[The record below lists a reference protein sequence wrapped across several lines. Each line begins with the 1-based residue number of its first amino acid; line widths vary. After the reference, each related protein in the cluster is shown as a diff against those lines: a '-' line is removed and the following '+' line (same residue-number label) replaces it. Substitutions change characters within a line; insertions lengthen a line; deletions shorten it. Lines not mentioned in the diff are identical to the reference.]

1 MITLPSSELGSTSL
15 YSSNLLIFMPFI
27 HPPMAKRTAE
37 TLARR
42 AGIPEATLVC
52 IFDLKR
58 EGFVSLVNRA
68 FRSSESPFVVY
79 LAEDAF
85 PGRDWLKIGLD
96 ELNAQKAGLLGF
108 NDGKWQ
114 GELAA
119 FGLVERAWAKNN
131 YAGDLFYPKYQQ
143 HYADTELTLLAK
155 NDKVYAYNPHSML
168 LEVDWD
174 KDQKSTNASDKAL
187 FQERVKTG
195 FDQRVDDPSL
205 LEMFSWSRNSWTA
218 RISPKRI
225 GWC

>member
-1 MITLPSSELGSTSL
+1 MKIITLPSTELGSTSL
-15 YSSNLLIFMPFI
+15 DSSNILILMPFI
-27 HPPMAKRTAE
+27 HPPVAKKTAE

-42 AGIPEATLVC
+42 AGMPEATLVC

-68 FRSSESPFVVY
+68 FKSSESPYVVY

-96 ELNAQKAGLLGF
+96 ALIAQKAGLLGF

-119 FGLVERAWAKNN
+119 FGLVERAWAQKN
-131 YAGDLFYPKYQQ
+131 YAGDLFYPQYHQ

-155 NDKVYAYNPHSML
+155 NDKAYAYNPHSML

-174 KDQKSTNASDKAL
+174 KDQKPTNAPDKAL
-187 FQERVKTG
+187 FQTRVKTG
-195 FDQRVDDPSL
+195 FDKRVHDPQL
-205 LEMFSWSRNSWTA
+205 LGRFA
-218 RISPKRI
+218 
-225 GWC
+225 

>member
-1 MITLPSSELGSTSL
+1 MKIMTLPSSELGSTSID
-15 YSSNLLIFMPFI
+15 SSNILILMPFI
-27 HPPMAKRTAE
+27 HPPLAKKTAE

-42 AGIPEATLVC
+42 SGFDDATLAC

-58 EGFVSLVNRA
+58 EGFVSLINRA
-68 FRSSESPFVVY
+68 FRSSHSPFVVY

-96 ELNAQKAGLLGF
+96 ELKTQKASLLGF

-131 YAGDLFYPKYQQ
+131 YAGDLFYPKYHQ
-143 HYADTELTLLAK
+143 HYADTELTILARS
-155 NDKVYAYNPHSML
+155 DRAYAYNPHSML

-174 KDQKSTNASDKAL
+174 KDQKPTNAADKAL
-187 FQERVKTG
+187 FQTRVRTG
-195 FDQRVDDPSL
+195 FDKRIEDPQL
-205 LEMFSWSRNSWTA
+205 LGMFS
-218 RISPKRI
+218 
-225 GWC
+225 

>member
-1 MITLPSSELGSTSL
+1 MKIITLPSTELGFTSL
-15 YSSNLLIFMPFI
+15 DSSNILILMPFI
-27 HPPMAKRTAE
+27 HPPVAKKTAE

-68 FRSSESPFVVY
+68 FKSSESPYVVY

-96 ELNAQKAGLLGF
+96 TLIAQKAGLLGF

-131 YAGDLFYPKYQQ
+131 YAGDLFYPQYQQ
-143 HYADTELTLLAK
+143 HYADTELTLLARS
-155 NDKVYAYNPHSML
+155 DKAYAYNPHSML

-174 KDQKSTNASDKAL
+174 KDQKSTNASDKVL
-187 FQERVKTG
+187 FQTRVKTG
-195 FDQRVDDPSL
+195 FDKRVDDPSL
-205 LEMFSWSRNSWTA
+205 LEMFS
-218 RISPKRI
+218 
-225 GWC
+225 

>member
-1 MITLPSSELGSTSL
+1 MIKVLTLPSTELGSTPL
-15 YSSNLLIFMPFI
+15 NSSNTMIFMPFI
-27 HPPMAKRTAE
+27 NPPVAKRTGE

-42 AGIPEATLVC
+42 AGVSATLLC

-68 FRSSESPFVVY
+68 FRSSDSPFVVY

-96 ELNAQKAGLLGF
+96 ELNTQKASLLGF

-114 GELAA
+114 GNLAA

-155 NDKVYAYNPHSML
+155 NANAYAYNPHSLL

-174 KDQKSTNASDKAL
+174 KDQKPTHASDKAL

-195 FDQRVDDPSL
+195 FDGRVENPQL
-205 LEMFSWSRNSWTA
+205 LGMFA
-218 RISPKRI
+218 
-225 GWC
+225 

>member
-1 MITLPSSELGSTSL
+1 MKIITLPSSELGSTSID
-15 YSSNLLIFMPFI
+15 SSNILIIMPFI
-27 HPPMAKRTAE
+27 HPPVAKKTAE

-42 AGIPEATLVC
+42 SGFDDATLACV
-52 IFDLKR
+52 FDLKR
-58 EGFVSLVNRA
+58 EGFVPLVNRA
-68 FRSSESPFVVY
+68 FRSSQSPFVAY

-85 PGRDWLKIGLD
+85 PGRDWLKIALA
-96 ELNAQKAGLLGF
+96 EINLKKAGLLGF

-155 NDKVYAYNPHSML
+155 NDKAYAYNPHSML

-174 KDQKSTNASDKAL
+174 KDQKPTNAADKAL
-187 FQERVKTG
+187 FHERVRTG
-195 FDQRVDDPSL
+195 FDKRVEDPAL
-205 LEMFSWSRNSWTA
+205 LEMFL
-218 RISPKRI
+218 
-225 GWC
+225 